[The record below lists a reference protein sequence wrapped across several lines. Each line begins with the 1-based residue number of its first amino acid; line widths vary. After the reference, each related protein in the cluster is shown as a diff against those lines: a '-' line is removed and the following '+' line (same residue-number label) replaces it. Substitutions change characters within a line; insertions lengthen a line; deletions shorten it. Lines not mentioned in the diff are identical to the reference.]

1 MPRGFRTLIGSQR
14 MEDPGQD
21 EDGAPAISVVLP
33 VRNEAA
39 HIAGVLADLRA
50 QDIDPTAVEILVVDG
65 RSTDDTRER
74 VRAIAAKDPRVR
86 LLDNPLQLSSGAR
99 AVGAEAARGTY
110 VAYVDGH
117 CRIPSRSLLSDMLA
131 LFESSGADCLAR
143 PQPLVAGAGGAR
155 ARAIAAARHSP
166 LGHSTRS
173 EIFGATEGP
182 VSPVSSGAMYRRAV
196 FERVGNF
203 DTAFDA
209 CEDVEFNYRVEAA
222 GLLAWS
228 SPKLAVAYEP
238 RGTYRGLWRQ
248 MLRYGLG
255 RARLHRKHPAAFSV
269 ESLIPA
275 GFVLGLPV
283 LAASPWLGFP
293 LAWIPLG
300 LYGLYVLLALL
311 FAARAAVEAGWRLL
325 PLIALAFPVLHAGL
339 GVGYLQGRLG
349 RMLRTPDAEGDA

>member
-1 MPRGFRTLIGSQR
+1 
-14 MEDPGQD
+14 MEDPVQD
-21 EDGAPAISVVLP
+21 EDGAPAITVVLP

-39 HIAGVLADLRA
+39 HIGDVLADLRA
-50 QDIDPTAVEILVVDG
+50 QDLDPAEVEILVVDG
-65 RSTDDTRER
+65 RSTDATRER
-74 VRAIAAKDPRVR
+74 VGAIAAEDPRVR
-86 LLDNPLQLSSGAR
+86 LLDNPVQLSSGAR
-99 AVGAEAARGTY
+99 AVGAAAARGRY

-117 CRIPSRSLLSDMLA
+117 CRIPSRTLLSDMLA

-143 PQPLVAGAGGAR
+143 PQPLVAGEGGVL

-166 LGHSTRS
+166 FGHSTRS

-182 VSPVSSGAMYRRAV
+182 VSPVSSGAMYRRTV
-196 FERVGNF
+196 FEQIGNF

-222 GLLAWS
+222 GLRSWS
-228 SPKLAVAYEP
+228 SPRLAVAYEP
-238 RGTYRGLWRQ
+238 RGSFRGLWKQ

-283 LAASPWLGFP
+283 LAAASWLGFP

-311 FAARAAVEAGWRLL
+311 FAARAASTAGWILL
-325 PLIALAFPVLHAGL
+325 PLIACAFPVLHAGL
-339 GVGYLQGRLG
+339 GCGYIRGRLG
-349 RMLRTPDAEGDA
+349 RMPRSPSEAPTAEEERA